1 MRRGR
6 ARELQTA
13 PEAAPLP
20 LTRATLIR
28 PRPFAD
34 EAEADR
40 WLSAVGSDRD
50 LWGRLASEATGE
62 LNRLLHAHRTAVGDP
77 HIPDVDPG
85 RAVAVRFGFGTGDE
99 VADGRWRAAR
109 ELSAPE
115 RARLVRRDYE
125 ALRPQE
131 RVAAVLGGRER
142 IGPHEELIVR
152 ARGDFDAGRLGE
164 AALGLN
170 AALRALAARGGD
182 LGAAG
187 AAATAAEHAVLGGD
201 DPDRDALAGALRAAE
216 AAIRRRARDD

>member
-1 MRRGR
+1 V
-6 ARELQTA
+6 

-28 PRPFAD
+28 PRPFMD
-34 EAEADR
+34 EDEADR
-40 WLSAVGSDRD
+40 WLSAVGSDHD

-77 HIPDVDPG
+77 HVADVDPG
-85 RAVAVRFGFGTGDE
+85 RAVAVRFGYGTGDE
-99 VADGRWRAAR
+99 VADGRWRAAS
-109 ELSAPE
+109 ELSEPE
-115 RARLVRRDYE
+115 RRRLIRRDYE

-170 AALRALAARGGD
+170 AALRALAAAGGD
-182 LGAAG
+182 VG
-187 AAATAAEHAVLGGD
+187 AAATAASEADGAVLAGR
-201 DPDRDALAGALRAAE
+201 DPDRTALGEALRVAE
-216 AAIRRRARDD
+216 AAIRKRALG

>member
-1 MRRGR
+1 M
-6 ARELQTA
+6 

-77 HIPDVDPG
+77 HVADVDPG
-85 RAVAVRFGFGTGDE
+85 RAVAVRFGYGTGDE
-99 VADGRWRAAR
+99 VADGRWRAAS
-109 ELSAPE
+109 ELSEPE
-115 RARLVRRDYE
+115 RRRLIRRDYE

-170 AALRALAARGGD
+170 AALRALAAAGGD
-182 LGAAG
+182 VG
-187 AAATAAEHAVLGGD
+187 AAATAAAEADGAVLAGR
-201 DPDRDALAGALRAAE
+201 DPDRTALGEALRVAE
-216 AAIRRRARDD
+216 AAIRKRALG